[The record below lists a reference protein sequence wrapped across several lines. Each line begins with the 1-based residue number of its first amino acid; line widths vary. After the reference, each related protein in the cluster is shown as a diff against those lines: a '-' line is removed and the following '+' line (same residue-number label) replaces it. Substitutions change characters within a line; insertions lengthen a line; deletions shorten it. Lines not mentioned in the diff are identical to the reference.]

1 MSVRKGGKVVAGVAK
16 GDKFPAGIIAPFA
29 GTVIPAGWLLCDG
42 SAIPRTDYA
51 DLFNAIGTTYGA
63 GDGSTTFN
71 LPNLQGVHRIIESGF
86 NGNNWY
92 RLYDDGWVEQGG
104 RGSPGFLIGMANT
117 NYTPLS
123 TGIRPNFANSYDCSS
138 VANLST
144 SGFSVGGI
152 NVNQQVWY
160 TCGQSSRG
168 AQQQTKYIVKY

>member
-1 MSVRKGGKVVAGVAK
+1 MSIRKGGKVIAGVSK
-16 GDKFPAGIIAPFA
+16 GDKFPAGVIVPFA

-42 SAIPRTDYA
+42 SAISRTDYA
-51 DLFNAIGTTYGA
+51 DLFDAIGTTYGD
-63 GDGSTTFN
+63 GDGSSTFN
-71 LPNLQGVHRIIESGF
+71 LPSLQGVRRIIDSGI
-86 NGNNWY
+86 NGTTWY

-152 NVNQQVWY
+152 NVTQQVWF

>member
-1 MSVRKGGKVVAGVAK
+1 MR
-16 GDKFPAGIIAPFA
+16 
-29 GTVIPAGWLLCDG
+29 
-42 SAIPRTDYA
+42 
-51 DLFNAIGTTYGA
+51 
-63 GDGSTTFN
+63 
-71 LPNLQGVHRIIESGF
+71 RIIESGF
-86 NGNNWY
+86 NVNKWY

-104 RGSPGFLIGMANT
+104 RGSPGFLIGMADT